1 MKIDGT
7 VIPQVV
13 IDSLWNGVAGRKTF
27 TTDELYWPANALLAN
42 KGISFTLARRLVV
55 KWKNEG
61 RIRKPQN
68 SKRNAPWEV
77 V

>member
-13 IDSLWNGVAGRKTF
+13 IDSLWNRVAGRKTF
-27 TTDELYWPANALLAN
+27 TTDELYWPANTLLAN